1 MARRMSRISLLLT
14 ALTALIAMGCS
25 DDSGPVATVGRE
37 RLADHRDGHAA
48 PRSCDKPGKKDKKGK
63 CETVPQVVSLV
74 GVVYENAPS
83 GARSPSPLA
92 QVQVTCD
99 DLPVGGDDAD
109 EQGRYVIPA
118 VPVGASCQLFATNVG
133 EDNQLYSGSAFV
145 PEITPDDPN
154 IQDIDIYPQLGLRV
168 GG

>member
-1 MARRMSRISLLLT
+1 MRDRT
-14 ALTALIAMGCS
+14 T
-25 DDSGPVATVGRE
+25 GRQ
-37 RLADHRDGHAA
+37 
-48 PRSCDKPGKKDKKGK
+48 PG
-63 CETVPQVVSLV
+63 

-83 GARSPSPLA
+83 GARSPSPFAL
-92 QVQVTCD
+92 VQATCD